1 MVTLTNREKRVI
13 MAFLNCIKNGEFT
26 EEYSIVLIEDRQKY
40 GWLSEMAKKHF
51 YDELDKMHPAPVPE
65 PEPEP
70 EPEETATEGD

>member
-40 GWLSEMAKKHF
+40 GWLSDAAKEHF
-51 YDELDKMHPAPVPE
+51 YAELDAMHPE
-65 PEPEP
+65 PESEEP
-70 EPEETATEGD
+70 EA